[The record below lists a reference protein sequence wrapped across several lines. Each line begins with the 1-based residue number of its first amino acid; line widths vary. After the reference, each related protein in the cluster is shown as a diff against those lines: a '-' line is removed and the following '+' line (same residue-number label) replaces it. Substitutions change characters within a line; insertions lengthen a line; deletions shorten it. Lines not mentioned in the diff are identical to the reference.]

1 MDKAKVMDVFKD
13 DKRFDGD
20 KIWRRVFR
28 NLEPDE
34 GYDVLK
40 ASFGDEDVTRFPD
53 SEKPKFPGSAFD
65 KFTDALAE
73 KIATFK
79 DIDEA
84 SEDLEFDIDLDVLD
98 KLEPTVIEI
107 NDKNMVDS
115 ADAKIVKEVNELKE
129 AIENN
134 DDWKGV
140 LNGDFSV
147 FIEGL
152 KEFVDTWEVD

>member
-1 MDKAKVMDVFKD
+1 MDKAKVMDAFED

-40 ASFGDEDVTRFPD
+40 AAFGDEDVTRFPD
-53 SEKPKFPGSAFD
+53 SVKPKFPGSAFD

-73 KIATFK
+73 KITKFEN
-79 DIDEA
+79 IDKA
-84 SEDLEFDIDLDVLD
+84 GDDLEFDIDLDVLD

-107 NDKNMVDS
+107 NDKNMVDH
-115 ADAKIVKEVNELKE
+115 ADAMIVKEVNELKE

-134 DDWKGV
+134 DGWKGV
-140 LNGDFSV
+140 LNGDFSL
-147 FIEGL
+147 FIEEL